1 MHSAFLKT
9 KHHFWVNFP
18 FKSQVGDFNWNAVLV
33 FACLIINDLSTLT
46 LRPQPIELKTGGQAN
61 WDTSKMAD
69 MTVEDMT
76 LRANQ
81 VTDEVCL
88 SSVTIEI

>member
-1 MHSAFLKT
+1 M
-9 KHHFWVNFP
+9 
-18 FKSQVGDFNWNAVLV
+18 GI
-33 FACLIINDLSTLT
+33 FACLSISDLSTLT
-46 LRPQPIELKTGGQAN
+46 LRPQTIELKSGGEAT

-69 MTVEDMT
+69 MTVEEMT